1 MKIRERKRW
10 GEEKDK
16 GKKKMGRRKRWGE
29 ERGLKEKT

>member
-16 GKKKMGRRKRWGE
+16 GKKKMERRKRWGE